1 LPKSNTLKEINAF
14 TISNCLP
21 PTGRAKSGEDNRG
34 VVLGESSHATVLLM
48 GLGPQMNIRTMKI
61 NQYFL
66 FMRSW
71 FLNVKDAWSKRKLNI
86 KFLHILLFL

>member
-1 LPKSNTLKEINAF
+1 
-14 TISNCLP
+14 
-21 PTGRAKSGEDNRG
+21 
-34 VVLGESSHATVLLM
+34 
-48 GLGPQMNIRTMKI
+48 MKF

-86 KFLHILLFL
+86 KFLHTLY